1 MKFIFSRKSRR
12 IAELERQVASLTE
25 EAETLRSRLVDK
37 PRCDRRDGIKAGLNS
52 KNSLDRQQTLFG
64 PRYEAYYSDTL
75 EIRAALYSG
84 YIGPVCS
91 NEDLD
96 LATRVLR
103 NILPVKVGWSL
114 DSASKPIAEG
124 VYCRLDDRN
133 FSRPVVLWDSREAA
147 QRSDI
152 LITSFDRVKKTF
164 IEADKAIN
172 NIP

>member
-12 IAELERQVASLTE
+12 IVELERQVKSLTE
-25 EAETLRSRLVDK
+25 EAESLRSRLVDK
-37 PRCDRRDGIKAGLNS
+37 PRDDRWDGIEARLKS
-52 KNSLDRQQTLFG
+52 KNGLDRQQTLFG

-96 LATRVLR
+96 LASRVLR
-103 NILPVKVGWSL
+103 NLLPVKVGWSL
-114 DSASKPIAEG
+114 DSASKPITEG

-133 FSRPVVLWDSREAA
+133 FSRPVVLWDSRNEA
-147 QRSDI
+147 QGSGI
-152 LITSFDRVKKTF
+152 PITRFDRLKKTF

-172 NIP
+172 NTP